1 MPRASCPKHGVRQ
14 VELPWARPNSGFTV
28 HIEAMVL
35 ALSDEMSVA
44 GIAGH
49 LNVNED
55 SIWRILQHYVNEAR
69 RNVDLSHVDQ
79 LAIDEFA
86 VQKGHRYV
94 PFFYD
99 L

>member
-1 MPRASCPKHGVRQ
+1 M
-14 VELPWARPNSGFTV
+14 PWARPNSRFTV

-35 ALSDEMSVA
+35 ALSAEMPVA

-79 LAIDEFA
+79 LAITSS
-86 VQKGHRYV
+86 
-94 PFFYD
+94 PFRKVTGTCPSSTI
-99 L
+99 

>member
-1 MPRASCPKHGVRQ
+1 
-14 VELPWARPNSGFTV
+14 
-28 HIEAMVL
+28 MVL